1 MTIFIVSLIVFFMV
15 RLKGDP
21 ISGMAPPT
29 FSEDQI
35 AALRAAWG
43 FDRPLVEQYLVFVR
57 KAITGDFGLSM
68 QARIPAMEL
77 VLERLLNTYLLAGVA
92 AGIGILIAIP
102 LGVISALRRRGTTT
116 RALS

>member
-1 MTIFIVSLIVFFMV
+1 MV

-21 ISGMAPPT
+21 ISVMAPPT

-57 KAITGDFGLSM
+57 KAQPVD
-68 QARIPAMEL
+68 
-77 VLERLLNTYLLAGVA
+77 YLYM
-92 AGIGILIAIP
+92 
-102 LGVISALRRRGTTT
+102 
-116 RALS
+116 